1 MDERQQEELE
11 LARRAF
17 ERREWTTAR
26 AGLAALDGSGVL
38 GPEDLQRLA
47 QAALLVGQPETA
59 EDAWARAHEAF
70 LGRDDVAAAARCAFW
85 IGLVL
90 LTGQGD
96 RVRGGGWTGRA
107 RRLLDDHE
115 VGDVVERGYVL
126 LPVAL
131 GELDGG
137 DVRLARDG
145 FREAAELGER
155 FGEADLVTLAR
166 LGEGQALIRM
176 GEAHQ
181 GAALLD
187 EVMIGVEREQV
198 SAITAGIVYCAVIL
212 ACQQLFDLRRAQA
225 WTAALS
231 RWCDEQ
237 PDLVTFRGQCLVHR
251 SELAALRGE
260 WDEAVVEADR
270 ACVQL
275 SQPPE
280 PALGLAWYQRAELH
294 RLRGEL
300 PAAETA
306 YERAMAAGHDPHPGL
321 ALLWLAQGRVGA
333 ARAAIERL
341 VEDADPYPGVIDE
354 VHGPR
359 ARPEVLA
366 AAVQILLA
374 DGAPGDAE
382 VAADELGRVAAGLA
396 TPLVTAMAARAR
408 GAVLLATGDPASAL
422 AALAAARTS
431 WAELEVPYET
441 SRTRVLVAEALEAL
455 GDDGTAALERRA
467 AAEVFASVGAI
478 GDLQRLGIGD
488 TGGDTGGPDV
498 TAELTARELEIVRLV
513 AAGHTNQQIA
523 GELVI
528 SPKTV
533 ARHLHNVFT
542 KLDLPNRSAATA
554 WAYEHGLV

>member
-1 MDERQQEELE
+1 VAERPEDELGR
-11 LARRAF
+11 ARRAF
-17 ERREWTTAR
+17 DRGEWTQAR
-26 AGLAALDGSGVL
+26 ARLGALDGSAPLDPG
-38 GPEDLQRLA
+38 DLQRLA
-47 QAALLVGQPETA
+47 QAALLLGQHELA
-59 EDAWARAHEAF
+59 EDAWARAHQGF
-70 LGRDDVAAAARCAFW
+70 LDRGDIAAAARCAFW

-90 LTGQGD
+90 LTGRGD
-96 RVRGGGWTGRA
+96 TVRGGGWSGRA
-107 RRLLDDHE
+107 RRLLDEHG
-115 VGDVVERGYVL
+115 VGDVPERGYVL
-126 LPVAL
+126 LPTAL

-137 DVRLARDG
+137 DPRLARDV

-155 FGEADLVTLAR
+155 FGEADLIALAR

-187 EVMIGVEREQV
+187 EVMVGVERERV

-212 ACQQLFDLRRAQA
+212 ACQQLLDLRRAQA

-270 ACVQL
+270 ACAQL
-275 SQPPE
+275 SQPPD

-306 YERAMAAGHDPHPGL
+306 YERAAAAGHDPHPGL
-321 ALLWLAQGRVGA
+321 ALLWLAQDRVTA

-341 VEDADPYPGVIDE
+341 VRDAGPYPGVVDE
-354 VHGPR
+354 AHSPR
-359 ARPEVLA
+359 SRPEVLA
-366 AAVQILLA
+366 AAVEILLA
-374 DGAPGDAE
+374 DGDVVAAE
-382 VAADELGRVAAGLA
+382 RVADELDRVAAGLE
-396 TPLVTAMAARAR
+396 TPLVTAMAARAH
-408 GAVLLATGDPASAL
+408 GAVLLAAGDPAAAL
-422 AALAAARTS
+422 AALAAARTG
-431 WAELEVPYET
+431 WADLEAPYEAA
-441 SRTRVLVAEALEAL
+441 RTRVLVARALGEL
-455 GDDGTAALERRA
+455 GDDGTAALERHA
-467 AAEVFASVGAI
+467 AAEVFASVGAAD
-478 GDLQRLGIGD
+478 DLERLGILD
-488 TGGDTGGPDV
+488 PSDATG
-498 TAELTARELEIVRLV
+498 ELTAREVEVVRLV
-513 AAGHTNQQIA
+513 AAGHTNQEIA
-523 GELVI
+523 RQLVI

-542 KLDLPNRSAATA
+542 KLALPNRSAATA
-554 WAYEHGLV
+554 WAYEHGLM